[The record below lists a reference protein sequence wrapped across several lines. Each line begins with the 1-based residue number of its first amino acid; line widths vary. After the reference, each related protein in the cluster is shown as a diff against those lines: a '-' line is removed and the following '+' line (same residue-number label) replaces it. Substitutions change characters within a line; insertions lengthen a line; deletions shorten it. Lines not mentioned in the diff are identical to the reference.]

1 MVIVK
6 LCDLVWP
13 STTLPKLKLAAES
26 DNVGCTPVP
35 LTGIVSGDPDELLVT
50 VRVPETAPAALGAN
64 VTVNVTCPDGL
75 TVAGTVTPL
84 TENPV
89 PVMATA
95 EIDAAA
101 VPVFVTTICLAELVF
116 VAMFPKL
123 NAV

>member
-1 MVIVK
+1 MRDSQRRRSGVGNRK
-6 LCDLVWP
+6 ALRLG
-13 STTLPKLKLAAES
+13 LAVHNA
-26 DNVGCTPVP
+26 VGCTPVP

-75 TVAGTVTPL
+75 TVAGVVTPL

-89 PVMATA
+89 PVIETA

-101 VPVFVTTICLAELVF
+101 VPVFVTTTCFAEPLF
-116 VAMFPKL
+116 VATFPKL